1 MPYKHKNIEYVLPH
15 EQYPKERIKESI
27 EQLKEVIGL
36 GVEPVGITL
45 LFTKEDYDAYPV
57 DETKTAMPYCVMVKQ
72 AALRSVGIKS
82 RLEHH
87 KCDGATTALGL
98 EPSTERIESGQ
109 ESFSYQLYSSVA
121 TAGRL
126 RRSIR
131 SLHRE
136 QVSTYGVAVVP
147 LKDCEQTPDVVIVMT
162 NAYQSMRMV
171 QGYE

>member
-1 MPYKHKNIEYVLPH
+1 MPYKHKNIEYGLPH

-109 ESFSYQLYSSVA
+109 RFVTDIELKTIAAVL
-121 TAGRL
+121 G
-126 RRSIR
+126 
-131 SLHRE
+131 
-136 QVSTYGVAVVP
+136 VSADELLEDDP
-147 LKDCEQTPDVVIVMT
+147 PE
-162 NAYQSMRMV
+162 R
-171 QGYE
+171 